1 MSKVTKSLKDYI
13 LETDR
18 DPVSW
23 EFYKRQ
29 EACDWSAEEFRFT
42 KDRDDYLESPKRI
55 QDLLKDIFGFFLI
68 GDGLISEDLVVLIQE
83 AIDEK
88 NCPKVMYISMQL
100 KMENTHAET
109 YSKAALTIVPESEH
123 DEMIEMCDKLECVRK
138 KGDWITNFIDSH
150 ESKAL
155 RNVGCACGDGI
166 FFVGLFSIIFYFKK
180 LNKFKDFIESNEQ
193 ISKDESIHRDEKAS
207 EAQRSLV
214 PEEFERAKEIIMSA
228 VELEKENNVDA
239 GIAIHP
245 DVKISDIEKYLSKV
259 QQVIVMT
266 VLPGFGGQKFMNN
279 QVYKIKELFNIRKKN
294 NLNYKI
300 SVDGGIS
307 NITAKECIN
316 NGVDILA
323 VGSYLL
329 NQDENEYPN
338 LLSNL
343 K

>member
-1 MSKVTKSLKDYI
+1 MSQTAKSLKDYI

-55 QDLLKDIFGFFLI
+55 KDLLKDIFGFFLI

-83 AIDEK
+83 AIEEK
-88 NCPKVMYISMQL
+88 NWPKVMYLSMQL

-109 YSKAALTIVPESEH
+109 YSKAALTIVPASEH
-123 DEMIEMCDKLECVRK
+123 DEMIEMCEKLECVRK
-138 KGDWITNFIDSH
+138 KGDWITNFIDSQ

-155 RNVGCACGDGI
+155 RNVGCACGEGI

-180 LNKFKDFIESNEQ
+180 MNKFKDFIESNEQ

-207 EAQRSLV
+207 EAQRSLI

-228 VELEKENNVDA
+228 VELEKEHTRYLLREPILSKEADEESGMTIENL
-239 GIAIHP
+239 
-245 DVKISDIEKYLSKV
+245 EKYIEMLGDQVAILCGLEAIYKTKINLVWMEDINLS
-259 QQVIVMT
+259 
-266 VLPGFGGQKFMNN
+266 QKTNFYERN
-279 QVYKIKELFNIRKKN
+279 V
-294 NLNYKI
+294 
-300 SVDGGIS
+300 
-307 NITAKECIN
+307 
-316 NGVDILA
+316 
-323 VGSYLL
+323 VGSYRKF
-329 NQDENEYPN
+329 DPSTAVGGESGGDFMENPEDADF
-338 LLSNL
+338 
-343 K
+343 